1 MPYYTGNA
9 IYNYINENNLDYFF
23 CTKDSWTLIY
33 GDSDSNPKL
42 LAFVSE
48 VEDLSAVISVLEIN
62 QAKYAKKIAENLSLP
77 FIFIRFQKKSDK
89 LFVILRGKK
98 VIINYQKLKDIFT
111 KFGVS
116 NSGTPSK
123 PVNQY
128 SSSPYHDWQRNNL
141 GKITVSDLDLVKFEQ
156 DEVVEIIELKRSKI
170 SLEKWRPYEDD
181 FPNFQLIINSIL
193 NSNKNINFRIY
204 YNLFTNDGSGGRV
217 EDISLIKV
225 FTLSKGDNN
234 VLDIIPNGTFS
245 PEELLK

>member
-9 IYNYINENNLDYFF
+9 IYNYINEKCLDYFF

-33 GDSDSNPKL
+33 GDANSNPKL

-48 VEDLSAVISVLEIN
+48 VDDLSSDISVLEIKQSEN
-62 QAKYAKKIAENLSLP
+62 AEKIADNLNLP
-77 FIFIRFQKKSDK
+77 FIFIRFQKKSDN
-89 LFVILRGKK
+89 LFVSLNGKQG
-98 VIINYQKLKDIFT
+98 IINYQKLKELFIE
-111 KFGVS
+111 FGVS
-116 NSGTPSK
+116 NNGTPSK

-170 SLEKWRPYEDD
+170 SLEKWFPYEDD
-181 FPNFQLIINSIL
+181 YPNFQLIINSIL
-193 NSNKNINFRIY
+193 NSNKIINFRIY
-204 YNLFTNDGSGGRV
+204 YNLFTNDGSGSRV

-225 FTLSKGDNN
+225 FTLSKSDNN
-234 VLDIIPNGTFS
+234 ELKIIPNGTFS

>member
-1 MPYYTGNA
+1 MSYYTGNA

-33 GDSDSNPKL
+33 GDADSNPKL

-48 VEDLSAVISVLEIN
+48 VDDLSSVISILEIN
-62 QAKYAKKIAENLSLP
+62 QAEYAKKIADNLSLP
-77 FIFIRFQKKSDK
+77 FIFIRFQKRSDK
-89 LFVILRGKK
+89 LIVILNGKK
-98 VIINYQKLKDIFT
+98 GIINYQKLKDIFT

-141 GKITVSDLDLVKFEQ
+141 GIITVSDLDLVKFVQ

-170 SLEKWRPYEDD
+170 SLARLYPA
-181 FPNFQLIINSIL
+181 Q
-193 NSNKNINFRIY
+193 NK
-204 YNLFTNDGSGGRV
+204 
-217 EDISLIKV
+217 
-225 FTLSKGDNN
+225 
-234 VLDIIPNGTFS
+234 
-245 PEELLK
+245 